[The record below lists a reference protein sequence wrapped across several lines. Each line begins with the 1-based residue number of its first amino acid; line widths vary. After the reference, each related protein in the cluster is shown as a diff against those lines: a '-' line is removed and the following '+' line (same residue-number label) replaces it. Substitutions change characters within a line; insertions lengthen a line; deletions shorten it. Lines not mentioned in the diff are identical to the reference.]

1 MFDHGHA
8 DDDDGTASWVV
19 VSGALAGAVA
29 GALIAQRV
37 GTLRGLART
46 LRRRRRFLFR
56 LARAAVPDGTIAA
69 LLQSIDLEGLLA
81 PSRPRRPGQRPRRA
95 PEPDPELDELDVD
108 PPVRTNGARRAEDPV
123 ATSPED
129 VPEDAPVAE
138 DAPPPA
144 PEELERRVLR
154 AFRRHSVLRSRAIEI
169 AVGDDQTVELTGWV
183 RRALDIRI
191 ARRVAREVSGVRR
204 VWSRLEIGAPAS
216 RERMEAATD

>member
-8 DDDDGTASWVV
+8 DDDDTATWVV

-81 PSRPRRPGQRPRRA
+81 PSRPRRPGRPRPA

-108 PPVRTNGARRAEDPV
+108 PPVRTNGARRADDSV
-123 ATSPED
+123 ATSPD
-129 VPEDAPVAE
+129 DGPADAPVAE
-138 DAPPPA
+138 DESPRG

-191 ARRVAREVSGVRR
+191 ARRVAREVPGVRR

-216 RERMEAATD
+216 QERMEAATD